1 MYVMILGVTN
11 EVIIS
16 GYLDYRGILWSIRVN
31 SVIVVALLFY
41 NVAQ

>member
-16 GYLDYRGILWSIRVN
+16 CYLDYRMIMWSIRIN

-41 NVAQ
+41 NVVQ